1 MSIFVFISLPE
12 IVCPISYKYV
22 KMKFF
27 LIIALCLVSYF
38 CLAQTKEEKQVA
50 EAVEALKKALIDP
63 TQANL
68 EAIVAEQLSY
78 GHSSG
83 KIEDKKAFIEALL
96 SGKSDF
102 MSIELTDQ
110 KITVSKEVALVRHQ
124 LTAQITDNGQAS
136 SIKLHVLLVWQ
147 KQKGKWKLL
156 ARQAVRV

>member
-1 MSIFVFISLPE
+1 
-12 IVCPISYKYV
+12 
-22 KMKFF
+22 MKTFLF
-27 LIIALCLVSYF
+27 LITIFFFISYF

-78 GHSSG
+78 GHSNG
-83 KIEDKKAFIEALL
+83 KIEDKKAFMEALL

-102 MSIELTDQ
+102 LSIELTDQ

-124 LTAQITDNGQAS
+124 LTAQIIDNGQNA

>member
-1 MSIFVFISLPE
+1 
-12 IVCPISYKYV
+12 
-22 KMKFF
+22 MKTFLF
-27 LIIALCLVSYF
+27 LITIFFFISYF

-83 KIEDKKAFIEALL
+83 KIEDKKAFMEALL

-102 MSIELTDQ
+102 LSIELTDQ

-124 LTAQITDNGQAS
+124 LTAQIIDNGQNA

-147 KQKGKWKLL
+147 KQKGNWKLL